1 MTKKKL
7 FSREELKELGFEE
20 TYVPR
25 ERSGGESFT
34 YYTLELIKDFY
45 LISGAFEEETEEV
58 GVTPLESSRKVSLK
72 FIKAY
77 LEEFTK

>member
-7 FSREELKELGFEE
+7 FSREDLKGLGFEE
-20 TYVPR
+20 TYVPK

-34 YYTLELIKDFY
+34 YYTLELVKDFY
-45 LISGAFEEETEEV
+45 LISEAFEEETMEV
-58 GVTPLESSRKVSLK
+58 SVTPMESKRKVSLK

-77 LEEFTK
+77 LEEFKN